1 MAIGI
6 ALPYGG
12 YYVVDKF
19 FNIKYFDVTVHTG
32 VATKLITYH
41 TYAGSDLGL
50 NIAAEQSLFNHR
62 LVSRVQ
68 LTSFFDGSNA
78 TMQNVSGGIGY
89 RPRFKNNKLLFLED
103 LEISYSLSFLS
114 LPVNIGIHLVVITKY
129 F

>member
-50 NIAAEQSLFNHR
+50 NITTEQSFFNHR

-68 LTSFFDGSNA
+68 LTSFLMVQKQPCRMSA
-78 TMQNVSGGIGY
+78 AA
-89 RPRFKNNKLLFLED
+89 
-103 LEISYSLSFLS
+103 
-114 LPVNIGIHLVVITKY
+114 LVIVPGLKTTNYWFWRI
-129 F
+129 